1 MNNKFNRLQKNSAML
16 LATILVAGIIGISFP
31 IAVFAQ
37 GYDGYKSEMRDGKS
51 DSVKQIS
58 DCRLFNSNSN
68 SLTQEQTQV
77 MIINGQE
84 LTPEEIS
91 NVLNG
96 NGEPLVDITGNIVE
110 RCFSTNF
117 NEIIAIP

>member
-37 GYDGYKSEMRDGKS
+37 GYDGYKSEIRDGKS
-51 DSVKQIS
+51 HSMKQIA
-58 DCRLFNSNSN
+58 DCKLLNVNINSI
-68 SLTQEQTQV
+68 TQEQTQL
-77 MIINGQE
+77 NGQE

-96 NGEPLVDITGNIVE
+96 NGEPLVDINRNVVNI
-110 RCFSTNF
+110 CFSINH
-117 NEIIAIP
+117 